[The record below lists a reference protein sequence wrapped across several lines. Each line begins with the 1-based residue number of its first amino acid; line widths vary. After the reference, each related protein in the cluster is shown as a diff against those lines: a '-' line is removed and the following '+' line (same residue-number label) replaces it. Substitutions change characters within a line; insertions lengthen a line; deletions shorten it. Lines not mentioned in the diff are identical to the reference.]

1 MERIIKKVYIDPA
14 TRTQAKTDIE
24 SADVA
29 IYGKRVLTMAK
40 QEGKGWFAIMLGKH
54 ISYKTEIPAYIL
66 DAILFAKETYSSN
79 IVADI
84 IQYRM
89 NKHFEADNALDFT
102 SCKAELLKYRNGTN
116 KLEDL
121 AFDFDLVLPDDQI
134 LILIDKLK

>member
-1 MERIIKKVYIDPA
+1 
-14 TRTQAKTDIE
+14 
-24 SADVA
+24 
-29 IYGKRVLTMAK
+29 MAK

-54 ISYKTEIPAYIL
+54 ISHKTEIPDYII

-79 IVADI
+79 IVSDI

-89 NKHFEADNALDFT
+89 NKHFEDDDTIDFT

-134 LILIDKLK
+134 LTLIDKLK

>member
-1 MERIIKKVYIDPA
+1 
-14 TRTQAKTDIE
+14 
-24 SADVA
+24 
-29 IYGKRVLTMAK
+29 
-40 QEGKGWFAIMLGKH
+40 
-54 ISYKTEIPAYIL
+54 
-66 DAILFAKETYSSN
+66 
-79 IVADI
+79 
-84 IQYRM
+84 M